1 MSETSAESNSKEDK
15 KLSKRNRSKIVFVER
30 SVREEKPGLTKERKK
45 EYEKRLG
52 ERAEPREPSG
62 WDAHP
67 LGTDGVPAEDMRYG
81 VYEEMRSRDFKGR
94 NAVAELF
101 GVSRAFVTKWTN
113 ILRAAGELG
122 AGVRNVC
129 RALSTRPPRT
139 IERPAE
145 DAVRDLALSVRARFP
160 FLGPE
165 KIKVMYGTEA
175 SASTIGRVIRKFRL
189 QRKHRPYK
197 KHKYVR
203 FEMPFP
209 MYMVQTDYKE
219 WAPGIYS
226 IWVLD
231 DRSRMILGHR
241 VVRGPT
247 AEAAEELL
255 EEVVSRHGLPI
266 LVLTD
271 HGSHFT
277 TMHKGGEHVLERWFS
292 GRKIKHVMGRVNHP
306 QTQGKIERSHGSAKA
321 EMEAVWGGRPE
332 TFEDFE
338 EAVGAW
344 AVFYNNLR
352 VHQSLG
358 YKTPA
363 EVFFREKLGTDDP
376 RWTEAVRKE
385 FPDGSRTC

>member
-1 MSETSAESNSKEDK
+1 MSETPAESNSKEDK
-15 KLSKRNRSKIVFVER
+15 KLSGRHRPEVIFVEKSIR
-30 SVREEKPGLTKERKK
+30 
-45 EYEKRLG
+45 G
-52 ERAEPREPSG
+52 ERPKLAKEQMNEHRSLLGDRGRPREPSG
-62 WDAHP
+62 WDTHP
-67 LGTDGVPAEDMRYG
+67 LGTDGIPAEDMRYR
-81 VYEEMRSRDFKGR
+81 VYEEMRSRGFTGR

-122 AGVRNVC
+122 AGLRNVC

-145 DAVRDLALSVRARFP
+145 DAVRDLVLSVRKRLP

-175 SASTIGRVIRKFRL
+175 SASAIGRVIKRFGL
-189 QRKHRPYK
+189 QRKHRLYK
-197 KHKYVR
+197 KHRYVR

-209 MYMVQTDYKE
+209 LHTVQTDYKE

-231 DRSRMILGHR
+231 DRSRMILGYR

-266 LVLTD
+266 RVLTD

-277 TMHKGGEHVLERWFS
+277 TMHKGGEHALERWFS

-344 AVFYNNLR
+344 VVFYNNLR

-363 EVFFREKLGTDDP
+363 EVFFKEKLGTDDP
-376 RWTEAVRKE
+376 RWIEAVGKE
-385 FPDGSRTC
+385 FPDGSRVR